1 MHDCDTFRPAE
12 DKREAK
18 RKCSLD
24 PALRYVGCFGR
35 VRHQKG
41 TDLFVDSMIN
51 ILPSNPGWAAIVAGR
66 ATAKHLAFE
75 EELKVKVRAAGLADR
90 ILFVGEHK
98 NIADWYR
105 TLDLFVAPQRWE
117 GFGLTPLESMA
128 SGVPVVATDVGAFSE
143 LVSTDTA
150 STGIVLPSLTP
161 EAMQS
166 AVSELMQDTGRLSVM
181 ATNALQRARSRF
193 FDRERSPLTGELFPS
208 SSMSHTKRIAPA
220 FPERAQKSK
229 NLEQLPWARW

>member
-1 MHDCDTFRPAE
+1 MDAVIATSVKSSRYLEVPNTVIMHGIDCDTFRPAE

-75 EELKVKVRAAGLADR
+75 EELKAKVRAAGLADR

-166 AVSELMQDTGRLSVM
+166 AISELMQDTGRLSVM

-193 FDRERSPLTGELFPS
+193 SIENEARSLGDCYSRL
-208 SSMSHTKRIAPA
+208 
-220 FPERAQKSK
+220 QV
-229 NLEQLPWARW
+229 